1 MIKRRCWVPLCFLG
15 AAINCALLF
24 SQKSLLGQEA
34 QTASSAPRQEQAQ
47 TEQKAESKN
56 DPVRSNPTKPQND
69 RIFYALPNY
78 LTVENASSLPP
89 ETVREKFKLEALG
102 SFDPIEFPFIGVIAA
117 INQASNSEPAFGQG
131 FRGYAKRYGTAFADN
146 TIENFMA
153 GAVFPSLLR
162 QDPRFYQMGKGKV
175 LHRIAYAASRVF
187 VIRSDSGSN
196 QFNFSELLGSGVA
209 AGISNAYHPAPR
221 SLGNSISIW
230 WTQIGWDAASYE
242 LKEFWPDLK
251 RKLHK

>member
-1 MIKRRCWVPLCFLG
+1 
-15 AAINCALLF
+15 
-24 SQKSLLGQEA
+24 
-34 QTASSAPRQEQAQ
+34 
-47 TEQKAESKN
+47 
-56 DPVRSNPTKPQND
+56 
-69 RIFYALPNY
+69 
-78 LTVENASSLPP
+78 
-89 ETVREKFKLEALG
+89 
-102 SFDPIEFPFIGVIAA
+102 
-117 INQASNSEPAFGQG
+117 
-131 FRGYAKRYGTAFADN
+131 
-146 TIENFMA
+146 
-153 GAVFPSLLR
+153 
-162 QDPRFYQMGKGKV
+162 MGKGKV